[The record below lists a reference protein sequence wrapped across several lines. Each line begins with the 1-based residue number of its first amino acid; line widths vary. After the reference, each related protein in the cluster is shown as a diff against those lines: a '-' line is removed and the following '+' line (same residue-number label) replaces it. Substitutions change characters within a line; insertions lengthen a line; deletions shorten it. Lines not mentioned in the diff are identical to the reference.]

1 MRSRASGA
9 LRVQPLALVR
19 HRPATAPPPPRHRH
33 TANLSRL
40 PLGLSTMTDHD
51 DELHALL
58 QEAET
63 VYEEYDQGY
72 LDADAALRRLRPL
85 VEDLDTAVED

>member
-1 MRSRASGA
+1 
-9 LRVQPLALVR
+9 
-19 HRPATAPPPPRHRH
+19 
-33 TANLSRL
+33 
-40 PLGLSTMTDHD
+40 MTDHD
-51 DELHALL
+51 EELTAFL

-85 VEDLDTAVED
+85 VEDLDAALED